1 VSGTKRPC
9 PECEWDQW
17 LQAKDAWLCSNPDCR
32 REDAAQPLP
41 QPLPLAEGSER
52 VADAGFFLKKRIPI
66 RAEKYRPG
74 LEDGFC
80 WLFPTGAMSFVGPFP
95 GGSYGDPGEPPSDS
109 HAKRVPFIKTLE
121 GCHAIS
127 EGDWII
133 TGVKGERYPCKADI
147 FEATYEPYS
156 AADSPASESPG
167 KPTREEV
174 VEALRNLATCGY
186 DDFGGSYVNLQVD
199 EADVKAARAILARE
213 GE

>member
-41 QPLPLAEGSER
+41 LAEALRQAKAE
-52 VADAGFFLKKRIPI
+52 AWEEGFRRGREMYDRSRL
-66 RAEKYRPG
+66 
-74 LEDGFC
+74 
-80 WLFPTGAMSFVGPFP
+80 
-95 GGSYGDPGEPPSDS
+95 DS
-109 HAKRVPFIKTLE
+109 PN
-121 GCHAIS
+121 
-127 EGDWII
+127 
-133 TGVKGERYPCKADI
+133 
-147 FEATYEPYS
+147 PYS

-167 KPTREEV
+167 KPTRKEV